1 MYLDLIASACNQ
13 ADFTPQIAPEAPRIL
28 STLNLVAAGLG
39 VTLTPES
46 LQSLHMDVI
55 AYRSVPS
62 DPLLT
67 APLNLECRNT
77 DQPLRD
83 SSSPWRDKGR
93 VPFNKTKAAKL
104 NEARL

>member
-67 APLNLECRNT
+67 APLNLECRNADHST
-77 DQPLRD
+77 
-83 SSSPWRDKGR
+83 
-93 VPFNKTKAAKL
+93 AARQFVAMAGQGAHSIQQD
-104 NEARL
+104 EGCQTE